1 MNKKKILT
9 PQERKKQE
17 ISKHYEFCFNKIGEE
32 KRFVKLSAYMLHHKN
47 YIGLSS
53 SAKIALDYMRDW
65 ATNCNQFWETRKFE
79 YSASMLENLGLMSR
93 RNAVNCLKELRERGF
108 INAEFKN
115 GAGAINRWSF
125 SNRWYTGEKEPEPT
139 PESYISVKNTPYYKS
154 CTGRNVDRPSRG
166 I

>member
-47 YIGLSS
+47 YIELSS

-65 ATNCNQFWETRKFE
+65 ATNYNQFWETGKFE

-154 CTGRNVDRPSRG
+154 CTGHNVDRPSRG